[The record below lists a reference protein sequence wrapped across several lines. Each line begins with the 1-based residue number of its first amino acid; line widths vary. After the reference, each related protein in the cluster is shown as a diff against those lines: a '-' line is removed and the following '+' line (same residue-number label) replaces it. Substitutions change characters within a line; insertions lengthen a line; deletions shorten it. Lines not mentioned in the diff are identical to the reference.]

1 MHMFSCTRMHW
12 NIFSPIRK
20 CLYYLRKLHL
30 HNIPICGPIVQV
42 SGSPHACILELF
54 SVLYLYDFM
63 TKNSKICEYQ
73 PSQVHWTLTIIF
85 NEEHILA
92 QLNRFI
98 VCLIITCMSIF
109 QCVGSVQVSFMEYC
123 CTIWVLLHRSI
134 MGLYAYVQL
143 YQNALKH
150 FFTNQKV
157 SVLPKKTT
165 LA

>member
-12 NIFSPIRK
+12 NIISPMRK

-73 PSQVHWTLTIIF
+73 PSQVHRIPTTIF
-85 NEEHILA
+85 YEEHILA
-92 QLNRFI
+92 QLNTFI

-123 CTIWVLLHRSI
+123 CTIWVLSHRSI
-134 MGLYAYVQL
+134 IG
-143 YQNALKH
+143 
-150 FFTNQKV
+150 
-157 SVLPKKTT
+157 
-165 LA
+165 